1 MHLFGIWISELEVK
15 PVMSQ
20 RTIPITIIA
29 IALTLTLCERKS
41 VAVTVAETNEPL
53 ITSRIFESELG
64 GYGYDI
70 LVNDTVFIHQ
80 PHIPA
85 LNDYVGFPT
94 EDKARQIAD
103 LVITKIRNHEL
114 PPSVTYEELVKFSLS
129 E

>member
-1 MHLFGIWISELEVK
+1 
-15 PVMSQ
+15 MSQ

-41 VAVTVAETNEPL
+41 LSDAGINEPL
-53 ITSRIFESELG
+53 ITSRIFESDLG

-80 PHIPA
+80 PNIPA
-85 LNDYVGFPT
+85 LSDNVGFPT
-94 EDKARQIAD
+94 EAKAKQIAD

-114 PPSVTYEELVKFSLS
+114 PPSVTREELVKFSLS

>member
-1 MHLFGIWISELEVK
+1 MQSKL
-15 PVMSQ
+15 
-20 RTIPITIIA
+20 IPLLILV
-29 IALTLTLCERKS
+29 IALTLTLCEKRS
-41 VAVTVAETNEPL
+41 GTVSKYSDPM

-80 PHIPA
+80 PNIPV
-85 LNDYVGFPT
+85 LNDNIGFPT
-94 EDKARQIAD
+94 EAKAKQIAD

-114 PPSVTYEELVKFSLS
+114 PPSVTREELVKFSLS